1 MTMNVTNEATMV
13 FDSLSSNEAFARSAV
28 AAFVMQLDPT
38 IGEIGD
44 IKTAVSEA
52 VTNCVVHA
60 YHGMTGKVRL
70 NVRFTSDHTV
80 IIKITDKGCGIE
92 NVHKAME
99 PLYTTSPEEDRA
111 GLGFAVMQSFCDSVN
126 VRSVP
131 GRGTT
136 VTLKKKLSPRYTDA

>member
-1 MTMNVTNEATMV
+1 MV

-60 YHGMTGKVRL
+60 YHGITGKIRL
-70 NVRFTSDHTV
+70 NVRFTSDHIV
-80 IIKITDKGCGIE
+80 IIRISDEI
-92 NVHKAME
+92 VIDLSVLFPLKANE
-99 PLYTTSPEEDRA
+99 SIVATS
-111 GLGFAVMQSFCDSVN
+111 
-126 VRSVP
+126 
-131 GRGTT
+131 
-136 VTLKKKLSPRYTDA
+136 